1 MCLVSSCCFFACFSL
16 LVCACSRLQEVLVAG
31 RRRPV
36 TFYRL
41 CLGARGLGAP
51 WPGPDAWV
59 HDCPLVGGG
68 AASKEPL
75 AAYLA
80 DKPALLTLSEVK
92 RAQLALR
99 L

>member
-1 MCLVSSCCFFACFSL
+1 
-16 LVCACSRLQEVLVAG
+16 
-31 RRRPV
+31 
-36 TFYRL
+36 
-41 CLGARGLGAP
+41 
-51 WPGPDAWV
+51 
-59 HDCPLVGGG
+59 LVGGG